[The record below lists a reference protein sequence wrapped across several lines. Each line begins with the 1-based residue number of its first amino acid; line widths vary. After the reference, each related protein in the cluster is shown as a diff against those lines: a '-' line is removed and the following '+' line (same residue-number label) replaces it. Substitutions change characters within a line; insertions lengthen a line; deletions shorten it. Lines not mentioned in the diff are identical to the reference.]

1 MADPDD
7 GPRSRYRN
15 ETLDRTFRILEVL
28 NDANRGLSVSEV
40 ARLAGLH
47 RATVH
52 RFLINLAELGY
63 ARRDPAS
70 GDYWIGFNLA
80 RFGLKSRIIE
90 RIVHA
95 ARPAMRRL
103 SAAVGCMA
111 ALGSLEGAQVQ
122 FCEIVAPV
130 EAPDFPYHPGDYVN
144 AAGTAIGRALL
155 ALRPD
160 TEVLRV
166 CRINPAA
173 SAAAA
178 AAADALLRRVREA
191 RAQGYATTEEEATQR
206 AFRGLAAPLLN
217 PAGRATC
224 AIALIGTSWR
234 LPPARDAAQA
244 EALLR
249 EAQAVVAA
257 LTPGLERQ
265 AAQAPRRGVAP
276 A

>member
-1 MADPDD
+1 MADPD
-7 GPRSRYRN
+7 GAPGGRYRN
-15 ETLDRTFRILEVL
+15 ETLERTFRILEVL

-40 ARLAGLH
+40 GRLAGLH

-63 ARRDPAS
+63 ARRDPDS

-103 SAAVGCMA
+103 SAAAGCMS
-111 ALGSLEGAQVQ
+111 ALGSLEGSQVQ
-122 FCEIVAPV
+122 FCDIVAPP
-130 EAPDFPYHPGDYVN
+130 EAPDFPYHTGDYVN
-144 AAGTAIGRALL
+144 AAATAMGRALL

-160 TEVLRV
+160 AEVLRV
-166 CRINPAA
+166 CRINPSA

-178 AAADALLRRVREA
+178 ANADVLLRRVREA
-191 RAQGYATTEEEATQR
+191 RAQGYAATDEEATQR
-206 AFRGLAAPLLN
+206 GFRGLAAPLLN

-224 AIALIGTSWR
+224 AIALIGTSWQ
-234 LPPARDAAQA
+234 LPPARDQARA

-257 LTPGLERQ
+257 LTPGLGRQ
-265 AAQAPRRGVAP
+265 AAKAPRRSAAP